1 MTKNRI
7 FKSKHDWFFYI
18 SLMLLPCI
26 QFFIFYIVVNFNS
39 ILLVFQKF
47 ENGKFVFNGFN
58 NFVEVFTKS
67 STINNITINS
77 LLTYGKK
84 SLIAYVFQMVFGFPF
99 AIMFSFYIAKKY
111 KGSGFFKVII
121 YLPHMVSATVFVL
134 MFKIFSDGAM
144 LDVIEMIT
152 GEKPFL
158 GITKGY
164 PFELALIYTIWSS
177 FGVNVLLYTGA
188 MSQISDSI
196 VESAQLDGITPF
208 KEMILITIPLIYPTI
223 VTFLVVG
230 LAGIFT
236 NQMNLYTFYGEFAN
250 DKAKTLGYFM
260 YATMKSSVT
269 DYSDYPY
276 LATLG
281 IVLTAITMAI
291 TFGARAILNRLD
303 PMREY

>member
-1 MTKNRI
+1 MTKSRV
-7 FKSKHDWFFYI
+7 FKSKHDLIFYI

-26 QFFIFYIVVNFNS
+26 QFFIFYVVVNFNS

-47 ENGKFVFNGFN
+47 EGGKFVFNGFN
-58 NFVEVFTKS
+58 NFIEVFTKS
-67 STINNITINS
+67 STISNITVKNLVS
-77 LLTYGKK
+77 YGGK
-84 SLIAYVFQMVFGFPF
+84 SLSAYFFQMVFGFPF
-99 AIMFSFYIAKKY
+99 AIMFSFYIAKKF
-111 KGSGFFKVII
+111 SGAGLFKVII

-134 MFKIFSDGAM
+134 MFKIFSDGALM
-144 LDVIEMIT
+144 DIIELVT
-152 GEKPFL
+152 GSKPFL

-164 PFELALIYTIWSS
+164 PFQLALIYTVWSG

-196 VESAQLDGITPF
+196 VESAQLDGVTPF
-208 KEMILITIPLIYPTI
+208 KELILITVPLIYPTI

-281 IVLTAITMAI
+281 IVLTAITMFI
-291 TFGARAILNRLD
+291 TFSARSILNKID
-303 PMREY
+303 PMREN